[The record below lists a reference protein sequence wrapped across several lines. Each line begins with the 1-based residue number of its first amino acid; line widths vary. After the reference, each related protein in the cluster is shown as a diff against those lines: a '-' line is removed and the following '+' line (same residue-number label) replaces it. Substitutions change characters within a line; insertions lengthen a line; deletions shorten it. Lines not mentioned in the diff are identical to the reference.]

1 MVEQSGEETG
11 KGAGTMTPADLTLI
25 IVAIVGL
32 FTASG
37 AVVAAWYYVR
47 RIAIEK
53 DRSTTMQA
61 YYEKL
66 LVLEREKVEI
76 ERKKLEARRRNGE

>member
-1 MVEQSGEETG
+1 
-11 KGAGTMTPADLTLI
+11 MTPADLTLI

-66 LVLEREKVEI
+66 LSLEREKVEI

>member
-1 MVEQSGEETG
+1 
-11 KGAGTMTPADLTLI
+11 MTPADLTLI

-47 RIAIEK
+47 RISIEK
-53 DRSTTMQA
+53 DRSTTMQK
-61 YYEKL
+61 YYESL
-66 LVLEREKVEI
+66 LAIEREKVEI